1 MKKQETQKQ
10 SHRGQVI
17 GAGIAALTTA
27 AVAYFLT
34 GPNGKKNR
42 TRLKG
47 WMIKMKG
54 EIVEKLENVK
64 EITEPI
70 FNKIVDEVARKYK
83 KIKNIDA
90 GDLEQAIEEI
100 KSHWKSLSRESKKS
114 SPGKKKITAKKA

>member
-1 MKKQETQKQ
+1 MKKQEAPKN
-10 SHRGQVI
+10 SHRGQVL
-17 GAGIAALTTA
+17 GAGIVALTAA

-34 GPNGKKNR
+34 GPNGKKHR
-42 TRLKG
+42 TMLKG

-90 GDLEQAIEEI
+90 HDLEQAIEEI
-100 KSHWKSLSRESKKS
+100 KSHWKSLSRESKKHA
-114 SPGKKKITAKKA
+114 PAKKKIAAKKA